1 MVEQSQAR
9 MALWRS
15 FMEVPHKD
23 YSKLVP
29 ALTGAL
35 QEDPDFTARACVY
48 MAQKSAIRDQQ
59 DCAIIAL
66 LQSNPLIVGDFDLAL
81 DYRNAGQALL
91 LGSDVYST
99 EPDNLDGLPPY
110 RIFRIERYIRESSKK
125 LPRRMATIMKHY
137 YGMLEGD
144 HGRADGVMLQNR
156 SAGKAVWR
164 HYHMDPEQC
173 PYLHALLYGPV
184 PKDSKL
190 GVLKQIANAD
200 NPREQMQLAVDNRI
214 DDRILQSVLDGST
227 ASWLIRL
234 AVMTPT
240 QAQNIRARVE
250 RLGLL
255 NIPEFKQAY
264 IDKISQATKSVASSD
279 HRKSSKGSDKE
290 VDAAMAAS
298 QEKAIAAQEPIGG
311 QTDIYLDHSYSMQ
324 VPIEEAPRFAERIL
338 PLCEDG
344 KIFIH
349 NDVAR
354 QLKVADTGHPY
365 QDVKKVLRGVRA
377 GGGTLHSEAFKLS
390 RRMGRNPDKIVLL
403 TDGGENRNQLSRE
416 LRQYEEET
424 GKTPVLVMIQFRG
437 TDPNV
442 LQSYLR
448 QEGYTIQ
455 VFPFTGDYYIYDQ
468 VTALLGGPAV
478 TSILD
483 VIVQTEIPRILEVKN
498 G

>member
-23 YSKLVP
+23 YNKLVP

-35 QEDPDFTARACVY
+35 GEDPDFTARACVY

-59 DCAIIAL
+59 DCAIVTL
-66 LQSNPLIVGDFDLAL
+66 LQSDAEVLGDLAL

-91 LGSDVYST
+91 LGNDVYST
-99 EPDNLDGLPPY
+99 EPGSLDGLPPF
-110 RIFRIERYIRESSKK
+110 RIFRIERYIRGSSKK
-125 LPRRMATIMKHY
+125 LPRRMAAIMGHY
-137 YGMLEGD
+137 YGMLEND
-144 HGRADGVMLQNR
+144 HSRADGVMLQNR

-164 HYHMDPEQC
+164 HYHMNPEQY

-184 PKDSKL
+184 PEDSKL
-190 GVLKQIANAD
+190 GILKQVANAD
-200 NPREQMQLAVDNRI
+200 NPREQMRLAVEHKL

-240 QAQNIRARVE
+240 QAQNVRARVE
-250 RLGLL
+250 QLGLL
-255 NIPEFKQAY
+255 NIPEFKEAY
-264 IDKISQATKSVASSD
+264 VEKVGKATKSVASAD
-279 HRKSSKGSDKE
+279 HRKSTKGQDKDVQAA
-290 VDAAMAAS
+290 VDASKEKSIAG
-298 QEKAIAAQEPIGG
+298 QEMIGG

-349 NDVAR
+349 NDTAR
-354 QLKVADTGHPY
+354 ELRVVDTGHPY
-365 QDVKKVLRGVRA
+365 QDVRKALRGVVA
-377 GGGTLHSEAFKLS
+377 GGGTLHSEAFRLS
-390 RRMGRNPDKIVLL
+390 RRLGRSPDRIVLL
-403 TDGGENRNQLSRE
+403 TDGGENRNQFARE
-416 LRQYEEET
+416 LQRYEEET
-424 GKTPVLVMIQFRG
+424 GKSPILAMIEFKG

-442 LQSYLR
+442 LQGYLR
-448 QEGYTIQ
+448 SAGYTMQ

-468 VTALLGGPAV
+468 VAALLGGPPV
-478 TSILD
+478 SSILD
-483 VIVQTEIPRILEVKN
+483 LIVQTEIPRILGVRCV
-498 G
+498 